1 MGALFGGGSS
11 PPPVTL
17 PPPPPQMPVDSAA
30 SNAAYRSRSAA
41 NAGMASTIAT
51 GGQGVTAPGQTTKSL
66 LGG

>member
-1 MGALFGGGSS
+1 MGALFGSSPS

-30 SNAAYRSRSAA
+30 SNAAYRGMAARSA
-41 NAGMASTIAT
+41 GLASTIET
-51 GGQGVTAPGQTTKSL
+51 SPQGVQAPGTTTKSL